1 MGRFIVMDIVFHGN
15 SLNYD
20 QGGSNYQE
28 LKKIT
33 KWDGKQYT
41 FVSRYALRYSILETG
56 REFGYWKLAEG
67 NELKKEKGKNEAK
80 GKEVI
85 QPNKSLLFNGKILD
99 YPEFD
104 LFGYLITS
112 TKPQNFR
119 EAPVKISHA
128 ISMTPF
134 SYDALFNAN
143 VGLANRLRKT
153 VGDMNPN
160 PFTSEEHFAYYQY
173 SVVIDVDR
181 IGKIEVYYKLEGKNK
196 KEEIFYVDENYKN
209 KIELKQYSRKDD
221 TLFIGT
227 FSLKD
232 EEEIKKRIKN
242 LIKVILNLKR
252 SIKGRLE
259 DLSPKVLVLGV
270 YKDSPYKTY
279 KDKISLVDE
288 YTEEE
293 YDEIEEIKDKNAVR
307 VRHIIRKSKKPVFE
321 ISDFPENNKEKL
333 NEEEILS
340 IVEEL
345 FKEKNNETEEENKL
359 EKIKLFYSPEVEIR
373 IK

>member
-41 FVSRYALRYSILETG
+41 LVSRYALRYSILQTG
-56 REFGYWKLAEG
+56 KDFGYWRLAEG
-67 NELKKEKGKNEAK
+67 KDLREDKEQNQK
-80 GKEVI
+80 VI
-85 QPNKSLLFNGKILD
+85 QPSEELLYSGEILNL
-99 YPEFD
+99 PEFD

-112 TKPQNFR
+112 TDPQNFR

-143 VGLANRLRKT
+143 VGLANRVRK
-153 VGDMNPN
+153 VYGKMKPN
-160 PFTSEEHFAYYQY
+160 PFTSEEHFSFYQY

-181 IGKIEVYYKLEGKNK
+181 IGKIEIYMVNKDKEFDIKNK
-196 KEEIFYVDENYKN
+196 DEIDISKT
-209 KIELKQYSRKDD
+209 ELKNSR
-221 TLFIGT
+221 II
-227 FSLKD
+227 SLSFKKED
-232 EEEIKKRIKN
+232 KIKNRIKN

-252 SIKGRLE
+252 SIKGRIE

>member
-67 NELKKEKGKNEAK
+67 DDLQEKEK
-80 GKEVI
+80 VI
-85 QPNKSLLFNGKILD
+85 QPNENLLVNGRILAH
-99 YPEFD
+99 PEFD

-293 YDEIEEIKDKNAVR
+293 YDEIEKIEDKNAVR

>member
-196 KEEIFYVDENYKN
+196 KEEIFSVDENYKN

-307 VRHIIRKSKKPVFE
+307 VKHIIRKSKKPVFE